1 MKCVFGVALIA
12 GLLSPWACQ
21 AKVDQDGNFEILGAG
36 AYPCGEW
43 TNSRAGN
50 GLMTEHMFSWVLG
63 FLTAYNRYGPGTSN
77 VSKSFDVEGVEGL
90 VDKYCSQHPLEN
102 LATATE
108 GLAMELQKLAEP

>member
-1 MKCVFGVALIA
+1 MYIWGRIDRWFAAPV
-12 GLLSPWACQ
+12 GLPSESGSKWQL
-21 AKVDQDGNFEILGAG
+21 EILGSG

-63 FLTAYNRYGPGTSN
+63 FLTAYNRYGSGTSN
-77 VSKSFDVEGVEGL
+77 VSKSFDVEGIEGL

-102 LATATE
+102 LDTASE
-108 GLAMELQKLAEP
+108 GLVKELQKLAEP